1 MIMDEKLYWI
11 WFMGLEKI
19 TLKQKN
25 MMMDRFNSPETI
37 FSLSR
42 ESMKKTGILKESGLD
57 YFAKS
62 KNLEKARQSGNFMEA
77 HHIQM
82 IIREDALF
90 PESLK
95 NIYLPPVAF
104 FVKGDVALL
113 KNKLTIGVVGS
124 RNPTVQGAKYAKG
137 FASALASVGVT
148 IVSGLAAGID
158 GESHWGSLNELGNTI
173 GVLGTGIDQCYPRSN
188 KKLYD
193 AMSEKSLM
201 ISEFNLG
208 EKALPYH
215 FPLRNRIIS
224 GLSQG
229 VLIIEARKKSGSLI
243 TANHALEQGKNVY
256 VIPGDISAAQWAGG
270 NQLLKEG
277 AKLVTEPRDI
287 LEDFVIPG
295 EVVTLKNNFSPE
307 IQEITLSNPDENNLY
322 DLIKKGH
329 STIDELVL
337 ILGLPVNQIN
347 SLLTMMEIEE
357 VIEIKYGNIILI

>member
-1 MIMDEKLYWI
+1 MDEFLYWI

-25 MMMDRFNSPETI
+25 MMINRYSSPKAI
-37 FSLSR
+37 FSLSQ

-57 YFAKS
+57 YFSQSKS
-62 KNLEKARQSGNFMEA
+62 LEKAKNNRDYMEV
-77 HHIQM
+77 HHIEL
-82 IIREDALF
+82 ITINSPVY

-104 FVKGDVALL
+104 FTKGDISLL
-113 KNKLTIGVVGS
+113 ENEFTIGIVGS
-124 RNPTVQGAKYAKG
+124 RNPTVQGQKYARG
-137 FASALASVGVT
+137 FASALATVGVT
-148 IVSGLAAGID
+148 IVSGLASGID

-173 GVLGTGIDQCYPRSN
+173 GVLGTGVDECYPRSN
-188 KKLYD
+188 QKLYD
-193 AMSEKSLM
+193 RMSEESLI

-208 EKALPYH
+208 EKGLPFH
-215 FPLRNRIIS
+215 FPLRNRMIS

-256 VIPGDISAAQWAGG
+256 VIPGEISSAHWAGG

-277 AKLVTEPRDI
+277 AKLVTEPKDI

-295 EVVTLKNNFSPE
+295 NALNRENKFAPEVQIKKISD
-307 IQEITLSNPDENNLY
+307 PDEKKLY
-322 DLIKKGH
+322 DLINRGH
-329 STIDELVL
+329 DTIDQLVL
-337 ILGLPVNQIN
+337 ISGLPINQVN
-347 SLLTMMEIEE
+347 SLLTMLEIEE
-357 VIEIKYGNIILI
+357 VIRIQYGNIILT

>member
-1 MIMDEKLYWI
+1 MDKNLYWI
-11 WFMGLEKI
+11 WFMGLEKLTI
-19 TLKQKN
+19 KQKN
-25 MMMDRFNSPETI
+25 SMIDHFHSPEMIFHLSQETI
-37 FSLSR
+37 
-42 ESMKKTGILKESGLD
+42 KKTGILKDTGLNYFLESKDLGKAKESME
-57 YFAKS
+57 FMKS
-62 KNLEKARQSGNFMEA
+62 K
-77 HHIQM
+77 HIRL
-82 IIREDALF
+82 ITRESPVF

-95 NIYLPPVAF
+95 NIYLPPIALF
-104 FVKGDVALL
+104 AKGDISLL
-113 KNKLTIGVVGS
+113 ENKLSIGIVGS
-124 RNPTVQGAKYAKG
+124 RNPSIQGEKYARG
-137 FASALASVGVT
+137 FSKALASVGIT

-173 GVLGTGIDQCYPRSN
+173 GVLGTGIDECYPKTN

-193 AMSEKSLM
+193 LMAEKSLI

-208 EKALPYH
+208 DKPLPYH
-215 FPLRNRIIS
+215 FPLRNRVIS

-243 TANHALEQGKNVY
+243 TANHALEQGKNIY

-287 LEDFVIPG
+287 LEDYVIKK
-295 EVVTLKNNFSPE
+295 EVLSPENNYSPE
-307 IQEITLSNPDENNLY
+307 IQEKELRNPDEQKLY

-329 STIDELVL
+329 ASIDQLVL
-337 ILGLPVNQIN
+337 ISGLPVNQVN

-357 VIEIKYGNIILI
+357 AVKIKYGNIILI